1 MDKKVF
7 GERYKITERIGIGG
21 MAEVFKAQDSTL
33 GRTVAVKVM
42 LPQYAADRT
51 FAARFRQEAQAA
63 ANLTSPY
70 IVNIYDWGQ
79 DDGMYYIVMEYVR
92 GTDLKSAIQS
102 RGSIHP
108 RKVAEIGSQ
117 VCSALSV
124 AHSYNIIHRDIKSAN
139 IMVQTDGNVKV
150 MDFGIAQAG
159 NSDMTQDSNVLGTA
173 HYVSPEQA
181 QGKSL
186 AGTSDLYSLGIVMY
200 EACTGQLP
208 FDGPDAVSVAMKQ
221 VSEQPV
227 PPRAIN
233 SAIDAG
239 LEAIILKAMSKDPHE
254 RYATA
259 NEMKQALDD
268 YLTGRGSA
276 AATTVMGT
284 GTPAANIA
292 AGATRVIG
300 PVDDDE
306 AGSYSNSYDS
316 GSSKGG
322 KGKGGSKKGGKGK
335 IIAAIVVVVAL
346 LAALGGAY
354 AALSGGNTK
363 AEQVIVPDVTNKT
376 LEEATATLQQSGLDV
391 GTVTYQASETVAKDL
406 VIYQDPQLNESLDK
420 GGKVNLTIS
429 SGKGDTE
436 QVSVPNLYNLTED
449 QATTALE
456 DAGLSGSSSEG
467 YSDTIEAGKVYEQS
481 QAAGTSVPKGTTIQF
496 KVSKGK
502 ESKNVTIE
510 NYSGQNAQTVK
521 SSLEAAGLTVT
532 LKDGYS
538 SDVSKGDVMEQSIPA
553 GTSVATGT
561 SITLTVCQGS
571 KQQDQDEDVTV
582 SVPNVTGMT
591 QSKATSTL
599 NKAGLTYSIDYAS
612 GDNGKVIS
620 QTPSSGSVKKGSKI
634 TLIVGTGFDD
644 SDN

>member
-92 GTDLKSAIQS
+92 GTDLKSAIQG

-181 QGKSL
+181 QGKPL
-186 AGTSDLYSLGIVMY
+186 AGTSDLYSLGVVMY

-221 VSEQPV
+221 VSEQPA

-233 SAIDAG
+233 SAIDAD
-239 LEAIILKAMSKDPHE
+239 LEAIILKAMAKDPHE

-268 YLTGRGSA
+268 YLSGRGSA
-276 AATTVMGT
+276 AATTVMSAAAT
-284 GTPAANIA
+284 GGA

-300 PVDDDE
+300 PVDGDD
-306 AGSYSNSYDS
+306 AAIHSNSYDA
-316 GSSKGG
+316 GSSRGA
-322 KGKGGSKKGGKGK
+322 SNKKNSKGK
-335 IIAAIVVVVAL
+335 IIAAAVVVVAL
-346 LAALGGAY
+346 IAAFIGAY
-354 AALSGGNTK
+354 SALSCSSSSQ
-363 AEQVIVPDVTNKT
+363 AEQVIVPDVTGKT
-376 LEEATATLQQSGLDV
+376 LEEATSILQQSGLDV
-391 GTVTYQASETVAKDL
+391 GEVSYQASETVDKDL

-420 GGKVNLTIS
+420 GGKVNITIS
-429 SGKGDTE
+429 SGKGDQDQAT
-436 QVSVPNLYNLTED
+436 VPNLYNLTEE
-449 QATTALE
+449 QAMTALE
-456 DAGLSGSSSEG
+456 SAGLSGSSSKG
-467 YSDTIEAGKVYEQS
+467 YSDTIEKGKVYEQS
-481 QAAGTSVPKGTTIQF
+481 QAANSSVPKGTTIQF

-502 ESKNVTIE
+502 EPQNVTIE
-510 NYSGQNAQTVK
+510 DYTGQDANTVK
-521 SSLEAAGLTVT
+521 SSLESAGLTVS

-538 SDVSKGDVMEQSIPA
+538 SDVSDGDVMEQSIPS

-561 SITLTVCQGS
+561 SITLTVCRSSQ
-571 KQQDQDEDVTV
+571 KPETNTTV

-591 QSKATSTL
+591 ESKATSTL
-599 NKAGLTYSIDYAS
+599 SKAGLNYSIDYAA

-620 QTPSSGSVKKGSKI
+620 QSPSSGSVKKGSKVA
-634 TLIVGTGFDD
+634 LIVGTGFDD
-644 SDN
+644 SNN

>member
-7 GERYKITERIGIGG
+7 GERYTITERIGIGG

-92 GTDLKSAIQS
+92 GTDLKSAIQG

-181 QGKSL
+181 QGKTL

-233 SAIDAG
+233 SSIDAE
-239 LEAIILKAMSKDPHE
+239 LEAIVLKAMSKDPRE

-268 YLTGRGSA
+268 YLAGRGTA
-276 AATTVMGT
+276 AATTVMGAATPT
-284 GTPAANIA
+284 GVA

-300 PVDDDE
+300 PVDADE
-306 AGSYSNSYDS
+306 AGSYSNSYDN
-316 GSSKGG
+316 SSQKGG
-322 KGKGGSKKGGKGK
+322 KSGSGSKKSGKGK
-335 IIAAIVVVVAL
+335 IIAAVVVVIAL
-346 LAALGGAY
+346 LAAFGGAY
-354 AALSGGNTK
+354 AALSGGDTK

-376 LEEATATLQQSGLDV
+376 LDEATSILEKSGLEV
-391 GTVTYQASETVAKDL
+391 GTVTYQASETVDKDL
-406 VIYQDPQLNESLDK
+406 VIYQDPSLNDSLDK

-429 SGKGDTE
+429 SGKDDTE
-436 QVSVPNLYNLTED
+436 TVSVPNLYNLTEAE
-449 QATTALE
+449 ATKALE
-456 DAGLSGSSSEG
+456 DAGLVGSSSQG
-467 YSDTIEAGKVYEQS
+467 YSDTIEEGKVYEQS
-481 QAAGTSVPKGTTIQF
+481 SAANTSVPKGTTIEF

-502 ESKNVTIE
+502 ETKNYTVE
-510 NYSGQNAQTVK
+510 NYIGTDADEVK
-521 SSLEAAGLTVT
+521 STLEAAGLSVT

-538 SDVSKGDVMEQSIPA
+538 GSVGDGDVMEQSIPA

-561 SITLTVCQGS
+561 SITITVCRAS
-571 KQQDQDEDVTV
+571 KKPEDTTV
-582 SVPNVTGMT
+582 SVPNVTGMAE
-591 QSKATSTL
+591 SKATSTL
-599 NKAGLTYSIDYAS
+599 TKAGLTYSVDYAD

-634 TLIVGTGFDD
+634 ALIVGTGFDD
-644 SDN
+644 TDN